1 MLKIRLTRTGK
12 NRHASFR
19 VVVTEHTNPVKG
31 KFLELLGS
39 YNPHAEGAA
48 KLSVKADRLKYW
60 MSKGVQASPTVHN
73 LLIDLKIIEG
83 KKKESWK
90 APKKEVKPEEVAKV
104 VVAPVT
110 PEAPATEVAAPVVK
124 EEKPATEPV
133 AVKEEEKPAAPKEE
147 EKSAEAPAVE
157 EKPVA

>member
-19 VVVTEHTNPVKG
+19 VVITEHTNPVKG

-48 KLSVKADRLKYW
+48 KLSVKADRIKYW

-73 LLIDLKIIEG
+73 LLIDQKIIEG
-83 KKKESWK
+83 EKKESWK
-90 APKKEVKPEEVAKV
+90 APKQEVKPEEAAKPASETVA
-104 VVAPVT
+104 
-110 PEAPATEVAAPVVK
+110 ATETPAAETAPS
-124 EEKPATEPV
+124 AT
-133 AVKEEEKPAAPKEE
+133 EEKPAA
-147 EKSAEAPAVE
+147 
-157 EKPVA
+157 

>member
-48 KLSVKADRLKYW
+48 KLSIKVDRMKYW
-60 MSKGVQASPTVHN
+60 MDKGVQASPTIHN
-73 LLIDLKIIEG
+73 ILIDQKIIEG

-90 APKKEVKPEEVAKV
+90 APKKEVKPEDVAKV
-104 VVAPVT
+104 APAPVVSEAPAVEVVAPEVAVT
-110 PEAPATEVAAPVVK
+110 SEAPETLSVETT
-124 EEKPATEPV
+124 PAVPEIT
-133 AVKEEEKPAAPKEE
+133 EEKPAA
-147 EKSAEAPAVE
+147 
-157 EKPVA
+157 

>member
-19 VVVTEHTNPVKG
+19 VVLTEHTNPVKG

-48 KLSVKADRLKYW
+48 KLSIKVDRLKYW
-60 MSKGVQASPTVHN
+60 MSKGVQASPTIHN
-73 LLIDLKIIEG
+73 ILVDQKIIEG
-83 KKKESWK
+83 TKKESWK

-104 VVAPVT
+104 T
-110 PEAPATEVAAPVVK
+110 APVVS
-124 EEKPATEPV
+124 ET
-133 AVKEEEKPAAPKEE
+133 
-147 EKSAEAPAVE
+147 PAVE
-157 EKPVA
+157 EKPVAEPVVVKEEEKPVVPVEEEKPTESPAVEEKPAA